1 MSGFFC
7 MGRIMPQV
15 GFKMSEESKA
25 KMRAAKLGVKRKPF
39 TDETK
44 QKMRERML
52 GTSPSEATRQKL
64 RKHNL
69 GRIDGP
75 CPESR
80 KRAISLAKT
89 GKARTPEHNDIMRK
103 IKQAITFSHF
113 TADITHDQ
121 CWNWHGKRT
130 VKKNRGSKVGP
141 SRQMYERFCGSIE
154 DGLFVCHSCDNPQCI
169 RPSHLWLGTPK
180 ENIRDMVNKGRNV
193 FSKERRKKMSE
204 ARKGRVMPEETKHKI
219 SVALSSKVKK

>member
-1 MSGFFC
+1 
-7 MGRIMPQV
+7 MGVDVGLFLYGENMPQV

-39 TDETK
+39 TDETR

-64 RKHNL
+64 REHNL

-80 KRAISLAKT
+80 KQAISLAKT
-89 GKARTPEHNDIMRK
+89 GKARTPEHNEIMRK
-103 IKQAITFSHF
+103 IKLEKTLSYF

-121 CWNWHGKRT
+121 CWNWYGKRT

-154 DGLFVCHSCDNPQCI
+154 DGLFVCHSCDNSQCV
-169 RPSHLWLGTPK
+169 RPSHLWLGTQAH
-180 ENIRDMVNKGRNV
+180 NMQDMLSKGRGPYQSQRLEGV
-193 FSKERRKKMSE
+193 E
-204 ARKGRVMPEETKHKI
+204 HC
-219 SVALSSKVKK
+219 L